1 MKPEPLSSLQILPAY
16 CFVPGRLLADQ
27 VIGWPIQDSEGTLTL
42 AQRSATEEALKA
54 TKSPYGSSVSLTP
67 SPFIEES
74 LPLSLSPLSARSQS
88 TGCQEPMGEWQ
99 SSQSSDPRVLPL
111 NPLGLSETQ

>member
-1 MKPEPLSSLQILPAY
+1 MKPETLSSLRILPAC
-16 CFVPGRLLADQ
+16 CFVAGRLLADQ
-27 VIGWPIQDSEGTLTL
+27 VIGWPIQDSEGALTL

-74 LPLSLSPLSARSQS
+74 LPPLSLSPLSARSQS

-99 SSQSSDPRVLPL
+99 SELRPPGPS
-111 NPLGLSETQ
+111 TQPPGPE

>member
-1 MKPEPLSSLQILPAY
+1 MHETLSSLRILPAC
-16 CFVPGRLLADQ
+16 CFVPGRLLTGQ

-74 LPLSLSPLSARSQS
+74 LPPPRPPVAQPAQRSLTEHRLPGANGGVAVRAQTPGSFHS
-88 TGCQEPMGEWQ
+88 TPWA
-99 SSQSSDPRVLPL
+99 
-111 NPLGLSETQ
+111 